1 MNMAKTQGYQP
12 LTFRIEGT
20 TPLLMHNGR
29 LSDQLD
35 PMSIALSKAV
45 KAAKKT
51 KTDEAIVEVARIEFL
66 GGLYVGEDGAPC
78 IPGEVLE
85 AGIRSG
91 AKVTKEGKAVQMGL
105 YCDGNF
111 PIIYDGPKTPEE
123 LWEHR
128 TPGERHLIAGRPF
141 VDRRRVRVG
150 QAAVMRTRPIF
161 HAWQLAFTV
170 YYEPSILNRQSVIDF
185 VTALGRTV
193 GLCEI
198 RPRFGRF
205 EILQTS

>member
-1 MNMAKTQGYQP
+1 MAKAQGYQP
-12 LTFRIEGT
+12 LTFHIEGT
-20 TPLLMHNGR
+20 TPLLLHNGR

-35 PMSIALSKAV
+35 PMSKALDKAV
-45 KAAKKT
+45 KFSKKT
-51 KTDEAIVEVARIEFL
+51 KTDEAIAEVAHLEFL
-66 GGLYVGEDGAPC
+66 GSLYIGDDGAPC

-91 AKVTKEGKAVQMGL
+91 AKATKEGKSVQTGL

-111 PIIYDGPKTPEE
+111 PIIYEGPKTPEE

-128 TPGERHLIAGRPF
+128 TPGEQHIIAGRPF

-161 HAWQLAFTV
+161 HAWQLEFTV
-170 YYEPSILNRQSVIDF
+170 YYEPTIVNRQSVIDF
-185 VTALGRTV
+185 VTTLGRTV

-205 EILQTS
+205 EISNVSSS